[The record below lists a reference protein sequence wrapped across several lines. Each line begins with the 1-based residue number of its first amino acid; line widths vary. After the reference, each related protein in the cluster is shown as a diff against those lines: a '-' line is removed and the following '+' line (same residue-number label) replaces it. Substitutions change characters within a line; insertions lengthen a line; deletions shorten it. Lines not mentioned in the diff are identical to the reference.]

1 MSTCTPG
8 FDYTDVRQD
17 DLDIREWVAKNI
29 PQTPCFAASRQ
40 MARTQA
46 QWDAYVKMLKDHLLA
61 FKAQAKSDEEIEL
74 GAFHES
80 HRLCEFDDEGNLV
93 PEWRPRLLN

>member
-8 FDYTDVRQD
+8 FDYTDIRQD
-17 DLDIREWVAKNI
+17 DLDIRAWVKANV
-29 PQTPCFAASRQ
+29 PETPCRASNRQ

-46 QWDAYVKMLKDHLLA
+46 QWNGYVKMLKEHLLK
-61 FKAQAKSDEEIEL
+61 FKAEASCEDEIRY

-80 HRLCEFDDEGNLV
+80 HRLCEFDDDGNLV
-93 PEWRPRLLN
+93 PEWRPSRLN